1 MHQNMEEHIEIDFPP
16 MEKGEVKKAEWT
28 RLLQNSGNKTRK
40 FRRKKIS
47 IHHLLFLKNSS
58 ITKTLTMFVKQLLK
72 KNLNIF
78 FCSPPPPRDPGSADY
93 INIYYLFLSRY
104 DIYPTQTK
112 KKLWKKCLQ
121 VALFFTCFLI
131 FPCTYYNVLKFW
143 VNIFQI
149 NK

>member
-16 MEKGEVKKAEWT
+16 MEKEEVKKAEWT

-47 IHHLLFLKNSS
+47 KHNLLFFKNSS

-112 KKLWKKCLQ
+112 KSYGKNACKLHYSLL
-121 VALFFTCFLI
+121 VF
-131 FPCTYYNVLKFW
+131 
-143 VNIFQI
+143 
-149 NK
+149 

>member
-40 FRRKKIS
+40 FRKINLKS
-47 IHHLLFLKNSS
+47 SSTFFKNSS

-112 KKLWKKCLQ
+112 KSYGKNACKLHYSLL
-121 VALFFTCFLI
+121 VF
-131 FPCTYYNVLKFW
+131 
-143 VNIFQI
+143 
-149 NK
+149 

>member
-1 MHQNMEEHIEIDFPP
+1 MHQNMEEHIEIDFPQ

-40 FRRKKIS
+40 LRRKKIS
-47 IHHLLFLKNSS
+47 KHNLLFFKNSS

-112 KKLWKKCLQ
+112 KSYGKNACKLHYSLLVFW
-121 VALFFTCFLI
+121 I
-131 FPCTYYNVLKFW
+131 FPYTYYNFLKFW
-143 VNIFQI
+143 VNICQI

>member
-40 FRRKKIS
+40 FRRKKK
-47 IHHLLFLKNSS
+47 LKTSS
-58 ITKTLTMFVKQLLK
+58 TFFWKFKHY
-72 KNLNIF
+72 KNLDYVCETICLRKIYFF

-112 KKLWKKCLQ
+112 KSYGKNACKLHYSLL
-121 VALFFTCFLI
+121 VF
-131 FPCTYYNVLKFW
+131 
-143 VNIFQI
+143 
-149 NK
+149 